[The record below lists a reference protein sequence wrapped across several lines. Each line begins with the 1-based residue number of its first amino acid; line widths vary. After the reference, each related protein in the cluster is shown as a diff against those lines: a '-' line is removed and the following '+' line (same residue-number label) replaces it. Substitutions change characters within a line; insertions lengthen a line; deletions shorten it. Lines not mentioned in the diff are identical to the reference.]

1 MNNFDNQQELFF
13 DFIKNINSNE
23 QIGII
28 THAKC
33 NDGMISAILLNG
45 ILKNKIP
52 SLFKPKLFFRNYG
65 ETIFEGLTKILKSEN
80 IKKVF
85 VLDLGITRETV
96 SQFKQFCDDFEVFYI
111 DHHPSDESL
120 LFVKNIIKTE
130 SADCTALTIYR
141 LGENILNE
149 KIDAP
154 PLTLGSGLN
163 GARFLKNKFVFEGHR
178 NVGALRDLDDR
189 RADHVLKEVIS
200 ERHDRHEKNYCE
212 LVCAAAVSEFSYQK
226 IDNLKFLQ
234 KYYPSLNVENI
245 KLSRPFEMADALG
258 SVNLYYRDN
267 PSKAYEL
274 VSNLQFS
281 EIEKIHN
288 LVSAEI
294 EKHLENFKETES
306 YFENQKIDEP
316 QLFFYECNSIFSI
329 NSKLS
334 TILSTKFTNSIILIL
349 SNSDSDSS
357 LKTVSARS
365 QIEPLPFSMSDL
377 LKAGIAG
384 LEKSVA
390 GGHVRASGGSFLRKD
405 LEIFKEQIK
414 EFVRLRIK

>member
-52 SLFKPKLFFRNYG
+52 SLLKPKLFFRNYG

-149 KIDAP
+149 K
-154 PLTLGSGLN
+154 
-163 GARFLKNKFVFEGHR
+163 
-178 NVGALRDLDDR
+178 
-189 RADHVLKEVIS
+189 
-200 ERHDRHEKNYCE
+200 NYCE

-267 PSKAYEL
+267 PPKAYEL
-274 VSNLQFS
+274 VSNLQFL

-294 EKHLENFKETES
+294 EKHLENFKDTES

-334 TILSTKFTNSIILIL
+334 TILSTKFTNSIIIIL